1 MIDGDCDCDDGDDD
15 DDDGGDDDGD
25 DDVLQN
31 RSKLGGESNKEE
43 NTDTSDSLG
52 KKSSLFADTSVPQK
66 CKGYFQ
72 PYLLPHP
79 EELGE
84 FPWCIGFTIFLQ
96 TKDITEVKYHLH
108 GEEKKKKLKE

>member
-1 MIDGDCDCDDGDDD
+1 MVTVMMMVMNMIMVMVMMI
-15 DDDGGDDDGD
+15 D

-31 RSKLGGESNKEE
+31 RSKLGGESNKKE
-43 NTDTSDSLG
+43 NTDSSDSLEK
-52 KKSSLFADTSVPQK
+52 KKSSLFSGTSVPKK
-66 CKGYFQ
+66 CKGYYQ

-96 TKDITEVKYHLH
+96 TKDITEVKYHLD
-108 GEEKKKKLKE
+108 GEKKEKLEP

>member
-1 MIDGDCDCDDGDDD
+1 MMMTVMMMTMMIVMMMVMIIDDN
-15 DDDGGDDDGD
+15 
-25 DDVLQN
+25 VLQN

-96 TKDITEVKYHLH
+96 TKDITEVKYHLD
-108 GEEKKKKLKE
+108 GEKKEKLEP